1 MVEDIKR
8 ADMEC
13 GEGVT
18 REMMATAESGNFELR
33 KTKLDL
39 SLITFMLAVERPL
52 RQCMCG
58 CVIVLLSCSIF
69 RFD

>member
-1 MVEDIKR
+1 
-8 ADMEC
+8 MEC

-39 SLITFMLAVERPL
+39 SLITYARSGKTTQAMHVWL
-52 RQCMCG
+52 CYC
-58 CVIVLLSCSIF
+58 IVVL
-69 RFD
+69 